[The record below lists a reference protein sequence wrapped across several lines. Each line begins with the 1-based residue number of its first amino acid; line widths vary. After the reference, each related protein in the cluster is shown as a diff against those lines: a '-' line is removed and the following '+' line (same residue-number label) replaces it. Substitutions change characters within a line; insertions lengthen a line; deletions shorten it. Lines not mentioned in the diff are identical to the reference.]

1 MRGTSRG
8 GIRRH
13 GARCRSGGAA
23 ERTNVC
29 AIVGLFCALTGLFI
43 PALVFGAIGYVETG
57 GREHETGS
65 GLAVAALILGAIEL
79 LAAALTAVVLLV
91 SFR

>member
-1 MRGTSRG
+1 MVAFDETDL
-8 GIRRH
+8 GIEV
-13 GARCRSGGAA
+13 A

-29 AIVGLFCALTGLFI
+29 AIVGLFCALTGLFV

-65 GLAVAALILGAIEL
+65 GLAIAALILGAIEL
-79 LAAALTAVVLLV
+79 IVAVLTAVIVLV
-91 SFR
+91 TMR

>member
-1 MRGTSRG
+1 MVAFDETNLS
-8 GIRRH
+8 IE
-13 GARCRSGGAA
+13 AP

-29 AIVGLFCALTGLFI
+29 AIVALSCALTGLFV

-57 GREHETGS
+57 GRGHETGS

-79 LAAALTAVVLLV
+79 IVAVLTAVIVLV
-91 SFR
+91 TMR

>member
-1 MRGTSRG
+1 MVTFDETDLGSEV
-8 GIRRH
+8 
-13 GARCRSGGAA
+13 A

-29 AIVGLFCALTGLFI
+29 AIVGLFCALTGLFV

-65 GLAVAALILGAIEL
+65 GLAIAALILGAIEL
-79 LAAALTAVVLLV
+79 IVAVLTAVIVFV
-91 SFR
+91 TMR

>member
-1 MRGTSRG
+1 MVEFDETELGVEV
-8 GIRRH
+8 
-13 GARCRSGGAA
+13 A

-79 LAAALTAVVLLV
+79 LVAVLTAVVVLV

>member
-1 MRGTSRG
+1 MTAAKRSVPALDETDL
-8 GIRRH
+8 GIEV
-13 GARCRSGGAA
+13 A

-29 AIVGLFCALTGLFI
+29 AIVGLLCALTGLFI

-65 GLAVAALILGAIEL
+65 GLAVAALIVGAIEL
-79 LAAALTAVVLLV
+79 IAVVLTIVLAV
-91 SFR
+91 FFR

>member
-1 MRGTSRG
+1 MVAFDETDL
-8 GIRRH
+8 GIEV
-13 GARCRSGGAA
+13 A

-29 AIVGLFCALTGLFI
+29 AIVGLFCALTGLFV

-65 GLAVAALILGAIEL
+65 GLAVAALILGAAIEL
-79 LAAALTAVVLLV
+79 IVAVLTAVIVFV
-91 SFR
+91 TMR

>member
-1 MRGTSRG
+1 MNERKLTVVAFDETDL
-8 GIRRH
+8 GIEV
-13 GARCRSGGAA
+13 A

-29 AIVGLFCALTGLFI
+29 AIVALFCALTGLFV

-79 LAAALTAVVLLV
+79 VAVVLTAVIVLA
-91 SFR
+91 SMR

>member
-1 MRGTSRG
+1 MVTFDETDLS
-8 GIRRH
+8 IEV
-13 GARCRSGGAA
+13 A

-29 AIVGLFCALTGLFI
+29 AIVGLFCALTGLFV

-65 GLAVAALILGAIEL
+65 GLAIAALILGTIEL
-79 LAAALTAVVLLV
+79 IDVVLTAVIVFV
-91 SFR
+91 TMR

>member
-1 MRGTSRG
+1 MVTFDETDLS
-8 GIRRH
+8 IEV
-13 GARCRSGGAA
+13 A

-29 AIVGLFCALTGLFI
+29 AIVGLFCALTGLFV

-65 GLAVAALILGAIEL
+65 VLAIAALILGTIEL
-79 LAAALTAVVLLV
+79 IDVVLTAVIVFV
-91 SFR
+91 TMR

>member
-1 MRGTSRG
+1 MNERNLPVVTFDETDL
-8 GIRRH
+8 GIETP
-13 GARCRSGGAA
+13 
-23 ERTNVC
+23 ERTNIC
-29 AIVGLFCALTGLFI
+29 AIVGLFCALTGLFL

-79 LAAALTAVVLLV
+79 VAGVLTAVIVLV
-91 SFR
+91 SMR

>member
-1 MRGTSRG
+1 MVAFDETDL
-8 GIRRH
+8 GIEV
-13 GARCRSGGAA
+13 A

-29 AIVGLFCALTGLFI
+29 AIVALFCALTGLFI
-43 PALVFGAIGYVETG
+43 SALVFGAIGYVETG

-79 LAAALTAVVLLV
+79 IVAVLTAVIVLV
-91 SFR
+91 TMR